1 MLRERSRTLT
11 SVERKA
17 DAHLKIALGGL
28 VVKAGLREEDR
39 AVIMGILVDGAAR
52 LQSDAERAR
61 FLALGRKAFNK

>member
-1 MLRERSRTLT
+1 MLRERARTLT

-17 DAHLKIALGGL
+17 DAHQKIALGGL

-39 AVIMGILVDGAAR
+39 ALILGILVDGAAR

-61 FLALGRKAFNK
+61 LLALGLAAFNR